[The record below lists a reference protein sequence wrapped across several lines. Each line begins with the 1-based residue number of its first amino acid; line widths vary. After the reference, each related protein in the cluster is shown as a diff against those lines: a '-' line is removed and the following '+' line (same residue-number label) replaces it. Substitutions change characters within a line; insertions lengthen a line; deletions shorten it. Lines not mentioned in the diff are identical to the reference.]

1 MNEPLFGG
9 PMWTGTPP
17 FGVGWPSGPISLSSR
32 PANQGLVGFASPQ
45 IPLAGP
51 FGTNVPGT
59 QQMTSFPIPD
69 PYAFGSP
76 QANLPPQTLLG
87 AGFNTGFPAGPIPF
101 ATPAAFPPFAGP
113 EFATPTGIPA
123 LLAVVAVR
131 RGQPM
136 GPSNDQECEDFVY
149 DALEYLPGASEV
161 EVRCEGGRV
170 TLTGS
175 VQHKRLKRDVGEIAW
190 AIPVVSDVV
199 NNVTLTTKRRS
210 RGTGRESDS
219 HSGGSSRKQS

>member
-1 MNEPLFGG
+1 
-9 PMWTGTPP
+9 
-17 FGVGWPSGPISLSSR
+17 
-32 PANQGLVGFASPQ
+32 
-45 IPLAGP
+45 
-51 FGTNVPGT
+51 
-59 QQMTSFPIPD
+59 
-69 PYAFGSP
+69 
-76 QANLPPQTLLG
+76 
-87 AGFNTGFPAGPIPF
+87 
-101 ATPAAFPPFAGP
+101 
-113 EFATPTGIPA
+113 
-123 LLAVVAVR
+123 
-131 RGQPM
+131 M

-219 HSGGSSRKQS
+219 HSGGSRKQS